1 MIIIQDI
8 GNNNNSQDTVRP
20 ATYICQKL
28 AKLFLVV
35 YSFPCPLTASEPT
48 NNSFG
53 RTYAVCPTGSST
65 KLGKSAGWK
74 RFRNRYRFRIRI
86 AG

>member
-1 MIIIQDI
+1 MIIIHDI
-8 GNNNNSQDTVRP
+8 GNNNNSQDTVQP

-28 AKLFLVV
+28 AKLFFVV

-53 RTYAVCPTGSST
+53 RTYAVWSDRKFHETR
-65 KLGKSAGWK
+65 KK
-74 RFRNRYRFRIRI
+74 RGLEAFS
-86 AG
+86 